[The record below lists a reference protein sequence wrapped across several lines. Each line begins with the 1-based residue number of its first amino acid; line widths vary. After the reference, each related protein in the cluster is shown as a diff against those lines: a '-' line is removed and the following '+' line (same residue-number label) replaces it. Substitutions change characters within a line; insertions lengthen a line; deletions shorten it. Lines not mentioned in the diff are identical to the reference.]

1 MEFKLEDFTL
11 SPSAEKL
18 DRCKKADLLLVAEF
32 FDVTVPLTAKK
43 KELRELLCVQLTD
56 RGLFGEPG
64 PAGGVELGAVAG
76 VSAPLKNLPFP
87 PSPSVEELRLTL
99 RIKEVEL
106 KKQQLEVDAMHLRIR
121 ALEVERGA
129 SVSASPPV
137 PRLAPQSPSPQV
149 PSPES
154 SSPQSPSPQPPAP
167 MPGGGFDVSKHIKM
181 VPAFRETEVDSYF
194 TVFERIAGALHWP
207 KDVWSLLLQCRLVGK
222 AQEVCTALSLEDSFD
237 YDTVKAA
244 VLRAYELVPE
254 AYRQRFRDG
263 KKSANQTYVEF
274 AREKKTLFDKWCHA
288 TEVKTLEDLRELVTL
303 EEFKNQLPDT
313 VVTYLNEQKVTTLAA
328 AAIRADEFV
337 LTHKVVFSAP
347 AHSFPSSGGPP
358 RWSPRGTRRA
368 IPSSVENRV
377 CFFCHEQGHLI
388 AVCPALK
395 RKEMTR
401 EGTSPSPI
409 NLLQTNSPTWG
420 EVMAPEIDK
429 VDKEFKPFVSNGFV
443 SLIGEDRRTPVRILR
458 DTGAKQSLIR
468 EGVLPFSAQSC
479 CGADVLAWGVRMCV
493 IRVPLHLVQLSSQFL
508 SGEVKLGVRPQLPV
522 AGIDIILGNDLAG
535 GTVFPSPE
543 VVDIP
548 LTDNSGFDRATSKAV
563 QTVSVKTFR
572 QRRGASGSQQQQQQ
586 NRRQPK
592 GTRRTNIQTTR
603 VAEATMQS
611 DPSRFTFQDSQQQ
624 NAETRPPARKR
635 QGFRGGRQCFGGGC
649 SARAGG

>member
-1 MEFKLEDFTL
+1 
-11 SPSAEKL
+11 
-18 DRCKKADLLLVAEF
+18 
-32 FDVTVPLTAKK
+32 
-43 KELRELLCVQLTD
+43 
-56 RGLFGEPG
+56 
-64 PAGGVELGAVAG
+64 
-76 VSAPLKNLPFP
+76 
-87 PSPSVEELRLTL
+87 
-99 RIKEVEL
+99 
-106 KKQQLEVDAMHLRIR
+106 
-121 ALEVERGA
+121 
-129 SVSASPPV
+129 
-137 PRLAPQSPSPQV
+137 
-149 PSPES
+149 
-154 SSPQSPSPQPPAP
+154 
-167 MPGGGFDVSKHIKM
+167 
-181 VPAFRETEVDSYF
+181 
-194 TVFERIAGALHWP
+194 
-207 KDVWSLLLQCRLVGK
+207 
-222 AQEVCTALSLEDSFD
+222 
-237 YDTVKAA
+237 
-244 VLRAYELVPE
+244 
-254 AYRQRFRDG
+254 
-263 KKSANQTYVEF
+263 
-274 AREKKTLFDKWCHA
+274 
-288 TEVKTLEDLRELVTL
+288 
-303 EEFKNQLPDT
+303 
-313 VVTYLNEQKVTTLAA
+313 
-328 AAIRADEFV
+328 
-337 LTHKVVFSAP
+337 
-347 AHSFPSSGGPP
+347 
-358 RWSPRGTRRA
+358 
-368 IPSSVENRV
+368 
-377 CFFCHEQGHLI
+377 
-388 AVCPALK
+388 
-395 RKEMTR
+395 MTR

-420 EVMAPEIDK
+420 EVMAPENDK

-443 SLIGEDRRTPVRILR
+443 SLIGEDRRTPVSILR

-563 QTVSVKTFR
+563 QTVSVKIFR

-635 QGFRGGRQCFGGGC
+635 QDGNSEGREKEGLQLSSGEDHFGPKCYYDKAKFFFDNISSDNGLRLTWAGERKRNLETFGVPGRFLRGQGFRGGRQCFGGGC

>member
-1 MEFKLEDFTL
+1 
-11 SPSAEKL
+11 
-18 DRCKKADLLLVAEF
+18 
-32 FDVTVPLTAKK
+32 
-43 KELRELLCVQLTD
+43 
-56 RGLFGEPG
+56 
-64 PAGGVELGAVAG
+64 
-76 VSAPLKNLPFP
+76 
-87 PSPSVEELRLTL
+87 
-99 RIKEVEL
+99 
-106 KKQQLEVDAMHLRIR
+106 
-121 ALEVERGA
+121 
-129 SVSASPPV
+129 
-137 PRLAPQSPSPQV
+137 
-149 PSPES
+149 
-154 SSPQSPSPQPPAP
+154 
-167 MPGGGFDVSKHIKM
+167 
-181 VPAFRETEVDSYF
+181 
-194 TVFERIAGALHWP
+194 
-207 KDVWSLLLQCRLVGK
+207 
-222 AQEVCTALSLEDSFD
+222 
-237 YDTVKAA
+237 
-244 VLRAYELVPE
+244 
-254 AYRQRFRDG
+254 
-263 KKSANQTYVEF
+263 
-274 AREKKTLFDKWCHA
+274 
-288 TEVKTLEDLRELVTL
+288 
-303 EEFKNQLPDT
+303 
-313 VVTYLNEQKVTTLAA
+313 
-328 AAIRADEFV
+328 
-337 LTHKVVFSAP
+337 
-347 AHSFPSSGGPP
+347 
-358 RWSPRGTRRA
+358 
-368 IPSSVENRV
+368 
-377 CFFCHEQGHLI
+377 
-388 AVCPALK
+388 
-395 RKEMTR
+395 MTR

-420 EVMAPEIDK
+420 EVMAPENDK

-443 SLIGEDRRTPVRILR
+443 SLIGEDRRTPVSILR

-563 QTVSVKTFR
+563 QTVSVKIFR

-635 QGFRGGRQCFGGGC
+635 QGPRRHRDRRRGQLMVANAPSPTLKFDTDFDFDSSNAQFIKEALEKKLQEGLNLKDGNSEGREKEGLQLSSGEDHFGPKCYYDKAKFFFDNISSDNGLRLTWAGERKRNLETFGVPGRFLRGQGFRGGRQCFGGGC